1 MIGDVIRTQLRL
13 LVVGLALAGVGL
25 AGCSST
31 TPATSGAIQDDV
43 VEQGTVGSPAPVPSC
58 ADGGACEIGDIGPGN
73 GIVFYVSSTPF
84 TSAAPC
90 GSSCTY
96 LEAQTI
102 DASIVPYCV
111 GPGSTAYIPNAN
123 FAGIGGGYQN
133 TMSIT
138 ETSECSSG
146 AGFTAMAPSGGLQ
159 DWYLPNL
166 AEGLAMYGYQ
176 AALGLEGW
184 YWTSAQVN
192 AVAASYVANTTNKML
207 SDSKG
212 SPINVR
218 AIRAF

>member
-1 MIGDVIRTQLRL
+1 MRTRL
-13 LVVGLALAGVGL
+13 GLLFVGLALAGVGL

-43 VEQGTVGSPAPVPSC
+43 VQQPVVGSAEPVPSC

-73 GIVFYVSSTPF
+73 GIVFYVASTPF

-90 GSSCTY
+90 GQSCTY

-111 GPGSTAYIPNAN
+111 GPGSTAIIPNADGT
-123 FAGIGGGYQN
+123 AIGDGYQN
-133 TMSIT
+133 TISIT
-138 ETSECSSG
+138 ATSECSSG

-159 DWYLPNL
+159 DWYLPSTDE
-166 AEGLAMYGYQ
+166 AVAISKQ
-176 AALGLEGW
+176 AAVLGLEGL
-184 YWTSAQVN
+184 YWSSTQSSGTQQGKLYSFVWG
-192 AVAASYVANTTNKML
+192 AAILVEP
-207 SDSKG
+207 KG
-212 SPINVR
+212 APYTVR

>member
-1 MIGDVIRTQLRL
+1 MRTQLRL

-43 VEQGTVGSPAPVPSC
+43 VQQPVAGSAEPVPSC

-73 GIVFYVSSTPF
+73 GIVFYVASTPF
-84 TSAAPC
+84 ISAAPC
-90 GSSCTY
+90 GTSCTY

-102 DASIVPYCV
+102 DAGQVPYCV
-111 GPGSTAYIPNAN
+111 GPGSTANIPNATHP
-123 FAGIGGGYQN
+123 GIGGGYQN

-138 ETSECSSG
+138 ATSECSSG
-146 AGFTAMAPSGGLQ
+146 AGFTAMAPSGGLT

-166 AEGLAMYGYQ
+166 SEGIAMYEYQ
-176 AALGLEGW
+176 AALGLESW
-184 YWTSAQVN
+184 YWTSTQDTSISADYVVN
-192 AVAASYVANTTNKML
+192 PTNMNL
-207 SDSKG
+207 NDSKE
-212 SPINVR
+212 SVKNVR

>member
-1 MIGDVIRTQLRL
+1 MRTQLRL
-13 LVVGLALAGVGL
+13 LVVGLALAGMGL

-73 GIVFYVSSTPF
+73 GIVFYVASTPF
-84 TSAAPC
+84 FSAAPC

-96 LEAQTI
+96 LEAQTS
-102 DASIVPYCV
+102 DSGYVPYCV
-111 GPGSTAYIPNAN
+111 GAGATAYIPNAN

-138 ETSECSSG
+138 ATSECSSG

-184 YWTSAQVN
+184 YWTSTQVN

-207 SDSKG
+207 SASKG